1 MEHVLFA
8 KFPDPARADTA
19 IETVQ
24 KNGAHVVTH
33 YGVAD
38 DQAFEQVVQ
47 HSGVAAETDLRH
59 ALVVGIVSG
68 GVVGCACGA
77 LLSVFGIFP
86 GTAGQGAV
94 FGALMGV
101 LVGFVMMSIFGSGL
115 MDGRLRRLI
124 RSMHR
129 GEVVVTVRA
138 PNRQTC
144 DQVRDVLVRNGALV
158 VEKSPL

>member
-8 KFPDPARADTA
+8 KFPDQARVAAA
-19 IETVQ
+19 IESVQ
-24 KNGAHVVTH
+24 RGGAKVVTH
-33 YGVAD
+33 RGVAD
-38 DQAFEQVVQ
+38 RQAFEQIVQ

-59 ALVVGIVSG
+59 ALVVGITSG
-68 GVVGCACGA
+68 GVVGCAFGA
-77 LLSVFGIFP
+77 LLSAIAIFP
-86 GTAGQGAV
+86 GTLGQGAV

-124 RSMHR
+124 QTLHR
-129 GEVVVTVRA
+129 GDVVVTVHA
-138 PNRQTC
+138 PDRPTC
-144 DQVRDVLVRNGALV
+144 DQVREVLLQNGAVV